1 VILLPNNGNVIPAA
15 KQVVGLTNK
24 KLHVVETHSVP
35 QGVSAVVAFRPESP
49 GADNTRAMK
58 AEAERVQTIEVTHAV
73 RDTRSN
79 GLRVKKGDVIGLVN
93 DRLEFAG
100 ADYAEV
106 VNKALGKLGPSA
118 YELVTVY
125 RGEQASDDEMARL
138 ESEIRN
144 NYPSLEVEVQQGGQQ
159 HYPFILSVE

>member
-1 VILLPNNGNVIPAA
+1 MDL
-15 KQVVGLTNK
+15 
-24 KLHVVETHSVP
+24 VETHSVP
-35 QGVSAVVAFRPESP
+35 QGVSAVVAFRPEQP
-49 GADNTRAMK
+49 GADNLRAMR

-79 GLRVKKGDVIGLVN
+79 GLRVKKGDVIGLIN
-93 DRLEFAG
+93 DRLELAG
-100 ADYAEV
+100 DDYADV
-106 VNKALGKLGPSA
+106 VKRALGKLGPNE

-125 RGEQASDDEMARL
+125 RGEQASDAEMNQL
-138 ESEIRN
+138 ETEIRS

>member
-1 VILLPNNGNVIPAA
+1 
-15 KQVVGLTNK
+15 
-24 KLHVVETHSVP
+24 
-35 QGVSAVVAFRPESP
+35 
-49 GADNTRAMK
+49 MK
-58 AEAERVQTIEVTHAV
+58 
-73 RDTRSN
+73 
-79 GLRVKKGDVIGLVN
+79 VKKGDVIGLIN

-100 ADYAEV
+100 ADYADV
-106 VNKALGKLGPSA
+106 VKQALGKLGPDA

-125 RGEQASDDEMARL
+125 RGQQATDAEMSRL